1 MNLLARNH
9 GKFTS
14 LDITN
19 YSTYGWGI
27 CDLSGLRF
35 QHTDLVHDMQYA
47 GNSLQWTG
55 LMVSKRFLRPPN
67 PQEKIPPIK
76 SDPYP
81 IPLPRPDLS
90 WGQNS

>member
-1 MNLLARNH
+1 MNLLGKNH
-9 GKFTS
+9 GKFTRFRYT
-14 LDITN
+14 DP
-19 YSTYGWGI
+19 STYAYGI

-35 QHTDLVHDMQYA
+35 MHTDLVKDMQYA
-47 GNSLQWTG
+47 GDGLQWTG

-81 IPLPRPDLS
+81 VPNPRPDLA
-90 WGQNS
+90 WGEDS